1 MFQQARNFRVF
12 GMNCQRNCGEMMMF
26 LTLLSIDEALG
37 KSAQIVQLVQ
47 QAGLTTGFTILSG
60 VL

>member
-1 MFQQARNFRVF
+1 
-12 GMNCQRNCGEMMMF
+12 MMMF

-37 KSAQIVQLVQ
+37 KSAQIVQLAQ
-47 QAGLTTGFTILSG
+47 QAGLTTGFAILSG